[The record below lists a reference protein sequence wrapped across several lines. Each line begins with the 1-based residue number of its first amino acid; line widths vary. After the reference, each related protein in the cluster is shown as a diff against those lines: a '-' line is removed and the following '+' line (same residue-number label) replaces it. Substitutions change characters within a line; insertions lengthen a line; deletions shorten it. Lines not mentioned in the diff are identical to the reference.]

1 MVRIPRPGMAAP
13 IRLFPGHAA
22 TAAAP
27 SRAGSRVEG
36 AMTEVPP
43 PLATLARYAIMID
56 VGYIYAAAGELLF
69 SAGSRREYRVDADK
83 LIQALTRHADDKIR
97 GELLRVYWYDAARD
111 RVPTIDQRVIAQMAW
126 VKLRLGNLNARGQ
139 QKGVDAQIRA
149 DMEALARHR
158 AITDA
163 VLVAGDEDMVP
174 AVEAAQAFGVR
185 VHLWGIE
192 PPFGTNQAERLV
204 WESGTVDVLGRAFL
218 EPYFTRQTTPAQE
231 PAQPGPLIPPAV
243 PSPAQLFDK
252 RPAARPSVRA
262 GGHIAV
268 SARLGPD
275 RERVEEAG
283 EHVAQKWILTRGEDN
298 IRDLLPGPILPLVI
312 DKELLVE
319 AEKELGLSLRPY
331 QEAREWLRDAFWE
344 RVRRQFGIG
353 RGRAWRSPRPAPPPN
368 PHPRRR
374 RCPAQRRP
382 RQCCSR

>member
-1 MVRIPRPGMAAP
+1 
-13 IRLFPGHAA
+13 
-22 TAAAP
+22 
-27 SRAGSRVEG
+27 
-36 AMTEVPP
+36 MTDIVS
-43 PLATLARYAIMID
+43 PLPTLARYAIMID

-69 SAGSRREYRVDADK
+69 SVGSRREYRVDTDK
-83 LIQALTRHADDKIR
+83 LIQALSRHADGLVR

-111 RVPTIDQRVIAQMAW
+111 RVPTIDQRVIAQMAR

-174 AVEAAQAFGVR
+174 AVEAAQAYGVR
-185 VHLWGIE
+185 VHLWGVE

-204 WESGTVDVLGRAFL
+204 WESDTVEVLDRAFL
-218 EPYFTRQTTPAQE
+218 EPYFTR
-231 PAQPGPLIPPAV
+231 IPPPEPVPSAPAPSVPAVPGASV
-243 PSPAQLFDK
+243 PSPAQLFERRHGPRPPH
-252 RPAARPSVRA
+252 RPAAHPALSHPSPSQPALGQPALGQAGLCQPA
-262 GGHIAV
+262 GGSPSLGQPGPGPAAAGHPGHGQPGLGQPVPGQPALP
-268 SARLGPD
+268 SRLGPD
-275 RERVEEAG
+275 RQRVEEAG

-298 IRDLLPGPILPLVI
+298 IRDLLPGPILPPVI

-319 AEKELGLSLRPY
+319 AEKELGASLRPY

-353 RGRAWRSPRPAPPPN
+353 SGRS
-368 PHPRRR
+368 
-374 RCPAQRRP
+374 
-382 RQCCSR
+382 

>member
-1 MVRIPRPGMAAP
+1 
-13 IRLFPGHAA
+13 
-22 TAAAP
+22 
-27 SRAGSRVEG
+27 
-36 AMTEVPP
+36 MTMTDIPP
-43 PLATLARYAIMID
+43 PLPTLARYAIMVD

-69 SAGSRREYRVDADK
+69 SAASRREYRVDTDK
-83 LIQALTRHADDKIR
+83 LIQALTRHADSQVR

-174 AVEAAQAFGVR
+174 AVEAAQAYGVR
-185 VHLWGIE
+185 VHLWGVE

-204 WESGTVDVLGRAFL
+204 WESDTVEVLDRVFL
-218 EPYFTRQTTPAQE
+218 EPYFTRQAVTTPEHA
-231 PAQPGPLIPPAV
+231 PAGPLHGPVI
-243 PSPAQLFDK
+243 PSPAQLFGE
-252 RPAARPSVRA
+252 RPGPARSVLRGAAHGQASV
-262 GGHIAV
+262 G
-268 SARLGPD
+268 RLGPD
-275 RERVEEAG
+275 RDRVEEAG

-298 IRDLLPGPILPLVI
+298 IRDLLPGPILPPVI
-312 DKELLVE
+312 DKELLVD
-319 AEKELGLSLRPY
+319 AEKELGQSLRPY

-353 RGRAWRSPRPAPPPN
+353 TGRP
-368 PHPRRR
+368 
-374 RCPAQRRP
+374 
-382 RQCCSR
+382 